1 MNGTEEK
8 TVTHV
13 HAHWHRLMLIL
24 LFGNIV
30 AGIAF
35 SEVMPFL
42 PFFLRDLGDFSA
54 RQLNSYSALVFSSTY
69 LTALFL
75 SPLWGKIGDRFG
87 RKPILLLSAL
97 GAALTIGAFA
107 LVTNVWGLISL
118 RLLQGAFAGYFSNTN
133 ALLAAEVPKDKS
145 GYALGTL
152 ATGFITGSLL
162 GPLIGGV
169 TGSLL
174 GYRLTFLI
182 TSFLLMIVFLINLF
196 GVHETNHRPW
206 IKRSSLK
213 QVRFSALPNKKI
225 IMNLYLTTLLIQ
237 IGNNS
242 INPIRSLYVAHLMNH
257 TGNVTLMSGVVA
269 SAPGISC
276 LLMSSYFGRLGDR
289 IGTDRILKISLL
301 ATVCFVLPMALVTN
315 IWQLALLH
323 LLIGLSDA
331 ALLPVVNI
339 LLAKNTPVSISSS
352 IFGYN
357 QSFQSAGIVIGPFL
371 GSFIANLFGYRGV
384 FLAATLI
391 FCVLVVINKT
401 ARYQKASKC

>member
-1 MNGTEEK
+1 
-8 TVTHV
+8 
-13 HAHWHRLMLIL
+13 MLIL

-42 PFFLRDLGDFSA
+42 PFFLRDLGNYSA
-54 RQLNSYSALVFSSTY
+54 RQLNIYSAMVFSSTY

-75 SPLWGKIGDRFG
+75 SPIWGKLGDRFG

-97 GAALTIGAFA
+97 GAALTIGAFTM
-107 LVTNVWGLISL
+107 VTNVGELIGL

-133 ALLAAEVPKDKS
+133 ALLAAEVPKEKS

-162 GPLIGGV
+162 GPLLGGAI
-169 TGSLL
+169 GSLL
-174 GYRLTFLI
+174 GYKLTFLL
-182 TSFLLMIVFLINLF
+182 TSFLLMIVFFINLF
-196 GVHETNHRPW
+196 GVYETNYRPW
-206 IKRSSLK
+206 GKNSSL
-213 QVRFSALPNKKI
+213 QHVRINVLPKKKI
-225 IMNLYLTTLLIQ
+225 IVDLYLITLLIQ

-242 INPIRSLYVAHLMNH
+242 ISPIQPLYVAQLMNN
-257 TGNVTLMSGVVA
+257 TGNVNLMNGVAA
-269 SAPGISC
+269 SAPGVAC
-276 LLMSSYFGRLGDR
+276 LVMSSYFGKLGDR
-289 IGTDRILKISLL
+289 IGTERILKMSLL
-301 ATVCFVLPMALVTN
+301 ATICFLLPMAFVTN
-315 IWQLALLH
+315 IWQLVILQ

-331 ALLPVVNI
+331 ALMPAVSI
-339 LLAKNTPVSISSS
+339 LLAKNTPVSMSSS

-384 FLAATLI
+384 FLVAALI
-391 FCVLVVINKT
+391 FCVLVVISKT
-401 ARYQKASKC
+401 PRPQ

>member
-1 MNGTEEK
+1 MNWKEEK
-8 TVTHV
+8 SALLMHNN
-13 HAHWHRLMLIL
+13 WHRLMLIL

-35 SEVMPFL
+35 SEIMPFL
-42 PFFLRDLGDFSA
+42 PFFLRDLGDYSA
-54 RQLNSYSALVFSSTY
+54 QQLNIYSAMVFSSTY
-69 LTALFL
+69 LIAMFL

-97 GAALTIGAFA
+97 GAAITISAFA
-107 LVTNVWGLISL
+107 TVTNVWGLIGL

-133 ALLAAEVPKDKS
+133 ALLAAEVPKEKS

-162 GPLIGGV
+162 GPLLGGV
-169 TGSLL
+169 IGSLL

-182 TSFLLMIVFLINLF
+182 TSFLLIIVFFINLF
-196 GVHETNHRPW
+196 GVYETNHHPW
-206 IKRSSLK
+206 IKNPSLQ
-213 QVRFSALPNKKI
+213 QVTINVLPKKKI
-225 IMNLYLTTLLIQ
+225 IVSLYITTLLIQ

-242 INPIRSLYVAHLMNH
+242 INPIRSLYVAQLMQN
-257 TGNVTLMSGVVA
+257 TGNVNLMNGVVA
-269 SAPGISC
+269 SAPGVAC
-276 LLMSSYFGRLGDR
+276 LVMSSYFGKLGDR
-289 IGTDRILKISLL
+289 MGTERILKIGLL
-301 ATVCFVLPMALVTN
+301 ATICFLLPMAFVTN
-315 IWQLALLH
+315 IWQLVFLQ

-331 ALLPVVNI
+331 ALMPAVNI
-339 LLAKNTPVSISSS
+339 LLTKNTPVSISST

-384 FLAATLI
+384 FIVTSLL
-391 FCVLVVINKT
+391 FCVLVVII
-401 ARYQKASKC
+401 KAANHQYA